1 MSLEVDVRKNNIPLL
16 ISKGKRPK
24 LGMKIGFT
32 RHEAK
37 VNGQVIKLQWNSSG
51 HYCVPLTTLAR
62 ENCNVVFHFTFF
74 FYLIN
79 EKKKKEAIKM
89 HCQLCHP

>member
-16 ISKGKRPK
+16 ISKGKRTK

-37 VNGQVIKLQWNSSG
+37 VNSQVIKLQCNSSG

-62 ENCNVVFHFTFF
+62 ENCNVVSHFTFF
-74 FYLIN
+74 FI
-79 EKKKKEAIKM
+79 
-89 HCQLCHP
+89 

>member
-37 VNGQVIKLQWNSSG
+37 VNGQVIKLQ
-51 HYCVPLTTLAR
+51 
-62 ENCNVVFHFTFF
+62 
-74 FYLIN
+74 
-79 EKKKKEAIKM
+79 
-89 HCQLCHP
+89 

>member
-32 RHEAK
+32 RHEA
-37 VNGQVIKLQWNSSG
+37 
-51 HYCVPLTTLAR
+51 
-62 ENCNVVFHFTFF
+62 
-74 FYLIN
+74 
-79 EKKKKEAIKM
+79 
-89 HCQLCHP
+89 